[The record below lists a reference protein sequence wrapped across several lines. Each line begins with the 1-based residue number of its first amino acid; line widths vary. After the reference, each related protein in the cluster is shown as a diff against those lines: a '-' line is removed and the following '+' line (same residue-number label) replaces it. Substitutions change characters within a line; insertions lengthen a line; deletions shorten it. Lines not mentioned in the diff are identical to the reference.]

1 MIIIIIIC
9 SVTEYNYC
17 CSIFHRDTA
26 FIKRTLDLGDTE
38 ALEILGGV
46 WSSLHDTEAGGQRP
60 KSWEDCVRWARCKWE
75 TLFNNEI
82 RQLLHCF
89 PPDEVKKQLS
99 WCQKCNMCNLS
110 PWTHRGTVVQV
121 RYLHSKQWNTKVRY
135 LNNRNCIFHI
145 SLHGVLQ
152 HISPRVDGNISPAE
166 NLKST
171 TDKQG
176 LLRVSEGFLVCWNMQ
191 TERCHMLLSYLW
203 CRRVHRSVST

>member
-89 PPDEVKKQLS
+89 PPDEVKSNYPGAKNVT
-99 WCQKCNMCNLS
+99 CVIC
-110 PWTHRGTVVQV
+110 
-121 RYLHSKQWNTKVRY
+121 LHEHT
-135 LNNRNCIFHI
+135 
-145 SLHGVLQ
+145 G
-152 HISPRVDGNISPAE
+152 A
-166 NLKST
+166 
-171 TDKQG
+171 
-176 LLRVSEGFLVCWNMQ
+176 LL
-191 TERCHMLLSYLW
+191 
-203 CRRVHRSVST
+203 CR